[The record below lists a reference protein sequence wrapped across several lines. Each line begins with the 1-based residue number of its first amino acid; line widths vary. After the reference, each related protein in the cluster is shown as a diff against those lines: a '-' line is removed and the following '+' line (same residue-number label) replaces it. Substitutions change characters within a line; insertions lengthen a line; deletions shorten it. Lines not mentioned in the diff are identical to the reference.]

1 MDAPEEEEEVEPGQ
15 EPQQRKKRVKIRLR
29 TIPGLRYQIKTSG
42 NMKTWANHGDSI
54 IGKGE
59 ALDLLNELQ
68 NDPRKFYK
76 VEISDE

>member
-15 EPQQRKKRVKIRLR
+15 EPQQRKKHVKIRLR
-29 TIPGLRYQIKTSG
+29 TIPGLRYQIKASG
-42 NMKTWANHGDSI
+42 NMKTWANHGDPI

-68 NDPRKFYK
+68 DDPRKFYK